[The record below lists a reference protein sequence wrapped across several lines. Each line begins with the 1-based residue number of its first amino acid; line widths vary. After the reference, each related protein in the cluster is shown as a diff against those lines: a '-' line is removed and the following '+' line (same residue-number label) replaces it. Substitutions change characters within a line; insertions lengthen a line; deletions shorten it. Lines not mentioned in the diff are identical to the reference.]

1 MNGRMQM
8 RCTGRHSTGVW
19 ALWAVV
25 VLILIVNFP
34 GDLYGQAKVGTA
46 GAKFLDIGI
55 SARAMGMG
63 EAYSAIANDV
73 SAVYYNPAG
82 LTQLFSR
89 EAMFTHIDYPA
100 DINYEF
106 AAIAIPVE
114 ALAGV
119 VGIGLYNLNS
129 GDIPLTGY
137 DYVGDG
143 PDGVFQGE
151 YFRAVDYAMSLS
163 YARSLTEH
171 FSLGGTFK
179 VIGEYYDNES
189 AKGWAADVGTLYDT
203 GYRGFKI
210 AISIVNFGPDM
221 KMVQQSYPLP
231 INFKFGSSFNFI
243 ESPDHLAVVSLE
255 GAHPSDNLEQYN
267 AGLEYWYL
275 DKFSVRVGE
284 RFNYDSDG
292 FTAGA
297 GLKWPFGESSEIRVD
312 YSYQDF
318 GFLRE
323 VHRFSLAVA
332 F

>member
-1 MNGRMQM
+1 M
-8 RCTGRHSTGVW
+8 RCTGRHSAGKW
-19 ALWAVV
+19 ALLAAFA
-25 VLILIVNFP
+25 LALIVGYP
-34 GDLYGQAKVGTA
+34 GDVYGQAKVGTA

-73 SAVYYNPAG
+73 SAIYYNPAG

-100 DINYEF
+100 GINYEF
-106 AAIAIPVE
+106 AAVALPVE

-119 VGIGLYNLNS
+119 IGIGFYNLNS
-129 GDIPLTGY
+129 GDIPLTTYGY
-137 DYVGDG
+137 LGNTET
-143 PDGVFQGE
+143 GVFEGE
-151 YFRAVDYAMSLS
+151 YFRAVDYAVSLS

-179 VIGEYYDNES
+179 LIGEYYDNES
-189 AKGWAADVGTLYDT
+189 ARGWAADVGTLYDT

-221 KMVQQSYPLP
+221 QMVQQEYPLP

-243 ESPDHLAVVSLE
+243 ESPDHLAVFALE

-267 AGLEYWYL
+267 AGIEYWYL
-275 DKFSVRVGE
+275 EKFSVRVGN
-284 RFNYDSDG
+284 RFNYDTDG

-297 GLKWPFGESSEIRVD
+297 GMKWPFGEASEIRVD

-323 VHRFSLAVA
+323 IHRFSFAVA

>member
-1 MNGRMQM
+1 MQ
-8 RCTGRHSTGVW
+8 STRRYSAGTW
-19 ALWAVV
+19 ALSAIV
-25 VLILIVNFP
+25 VLALAIVLP
-34 GDLYGQAKVGTA
+34 VSVYGQAKVGTA

-89 EAMFTHIDYPA
+89 EAMFTHINYPA
-100 DINYEF
+100 GINFEF
-106 AAIAIPVE
+106 AAVAFPIE
-114 ALAGV
+114 ALSGV
-119 VGIGLYNLNS
+119 IGFGFYNLNS
-129 GDIPLTGY
+129 GDIPLTTNG
-137 DYVGDG
+137 YVGNTETGEFD
-143 PDGVFQGE
+143 GE
-151 YFRAVDYAMSLS
+151 YFRAVDYALAFS

-179 VIGEYYDNES
+179 MIGEYYDNES
-189 AKGWAADVGTLYDT
+189 ARGWAADVGTLYDT

-210 AISIVNFGPDM
+210 AMSIVNFGPDM
-221 KMVQQSYPLP
+221 KMVQQGYPLP
-231 INFKFGSSFNFI
+231 INFKFGTSFNFI
-243 ESPDHLAVVSLE
+243 ERPDHLAVFALE

-267 AGLEYWYL
+267 AGVEYWYL
-275 DKFSVRVGE
+275 DKFSVRLGN
-284 RFNYDSDG
+284 RFNYDTDG

-297 GLKWPFGESSEIRVD
+297 GLKWPFGETREIRVD

>member
-1 MNGRMQM
+1 MSCKVKSSAGKW
-8 RCTGRHSTGVW
+8 TVLLSF
-19 ALWAVV
+19 AILAVLV
-25 VLILIVNFP
+25 SLSGQAF
-34 GDLYGQAKVGTA
+34 GQAKVGTA

-55 SARAMGMG
+55 SARAMGMS
-63 EAYSAIANDV
+63 EAYSAIANDI

-82 LTQLFSR
+82 LTQIYSR

-106 AAIAIPVE
+106 AAVAFPWEAASGVIAFSF
-114 ALAGV
+114 
-119 VGIGLYNLNS
+119 YNLRP
-129 GDIPLTGY
+129 GEIPLTTYANPEGT
-137 DYVGDG
+137 
-143 PDGVFQGE
+143 GE
-151 YFRAVDYAMSLS
+151 MFFANDYAITIT

-171 FSLGGTFK
+171 FSLGTTFK
-179 VIGEYYDNES
+179 AIGQYYDNES
-189 AKGWAADVGTLYDT
+189 ATGWAADVGTIYDT

-210 AISIVNFGPDM
+210 AMSIMNFGPDM
-221 KMVQQSYPLP
+221 KMITQEYPLP

-243 ESPDHLAVVSLE
+243 ESPDHLATFALE

-267 AGLEYWYL
+267 AGIEYWFH
-275 DKFSVRVGE
+275 DKFSLRVGN
-284 RFNYDSDG
+284 RFNYDTDG

-297 GLKWPFGESSEIRVD
+297 GMKMPFGETVEMRID

-323 VHRFSLAVA
+323 VHRFSLAMA

>member
-1 MNGRMQM
+1 M
-8 RCTGRHSTGVW
+8 RCTGKHSAGNWT
-19 ALWAVV
+19 LLAVA
-25 VLILIVNFP
+25 VLALIVVQA
-34 GDLYGQAKVGTA
+34 GDVYGQAKVGTA

-73 SAVYYNPAG
+73 SAIYYNPAG

-100 DINYEF
+100 GIKYNF
-106 AAIAIPVE
+106 GAMAIPVE

-119 VGIGLYNLNS
+119 LGIGLYNLNS
-129 GDIPLTGY
+129 GDIPLTTHSYLANVENGQ
-137 DYVGDG
+137 
-143 PDGVFQGE
+143 FEGE
-151 YFRAVDYAMSLS
+151 YFRAIDWAVSLS

-179 VIGEYYDNES
+179 LIGEYFDNES
-189 AKGWAADVGTLYDT
+189 AQGWAADVGTLYDT

-210 AISIVNFGPDM
+210 AISIVNFGPDL
-221 KMVQQSYPLP
+221 KMVQQEYPLP
-231 INFKFGSSFNFI
+231 INFKFGSSFNFV
-243 ESPDHLAVVSLE
+243 ERPDHLAVVSLE

-267 AGLEYWYL
+267 AGIEYWYL
-275 DKFSVRVGE
+275 DKFSLRVGN

-297 GLKWPFGESSEIRVD
+297 GMKWPFGEATEIRFD

-323 VHRFSLAVA
+323 VHRFSFAVA

>member
-1 MNGRMQM
+1 MQM
-8 RCTGRHSTGVW
+8 RSTRTPLAGKW
-19 ALWAVV
+19 TLLAAVFFAFLAV
-25 VLILIVNFP
+25 QT
-34 GDLYGQAKVGTA
+34 DDACGQAKVGTA

-73 SAVYYNPAG
+73 SAIYYNPAG

-100 DINYEF
+100 GIKYNF
-106 AAIAIPVE
+106 GAIALPVE

-119 VGIGLYNLNS
+119 IGIGVYNLNS
-129 GDIPLTGY
+129 GDIPLTTYGY
-137 DYVGDG
+137 LANVETGRFD
-143 PDGVFQGE
+143 GE
-151 YFRAVDYAMSLS
+151 YFRAIDWAISMS

-179 VIGEYYDNES
+179 LIGEYYDDES
-189 AKGWAADVGTLYDT
+189 AQGWAADVGTLYDT

-221 KMVQQSYPLP
+221 KMVQQEYPLP
-231 INFKFGSSFNFI
+231 INFKFGSSFNFV

-267 AGLEYWYL
+267 AGIEYWYL
-275 DKFSVRVGE
+275 DKFSLRVGN
-284 RFNYDSDG
+284 RFNYDADG

-297 GLKWPFGESSEIRVD
+297 GMKWPFGEATEIRVD

-323 VHRFSLAVA
+323 VHRFSFALA

>member
-1 MNGRMQM
+1 M
-8 RCTGRHSTGVW
+8 RCTGRHSAGKWTLL
-19 ALWAVV
+19 AAVV
-25 VLILIVNFP
+25 LALIAGQP
-34 GDLYGQAKVGTA
+34 GDVYGQAKVGTA

-100 DINYEF
+100 GIKYNF
-106 AAIAIPVE
+106 GAIALPIE
-114 ALAGV
+114 AIAGV
-119 VGIGLYNLNS
+119 LGIGVYNLNS
-129 GDIPLTGY
+129 GDIPLTTHGY
-137 DYVGDG
+137 LADIETGQ
-143 PDGVFQGE
+143 FQGE
-151 YFRAVDYAMSLS
+151 YFRAVDWAITMS

-179 VIGEYYDNES
+179 LIGEYYDDES
-189 AKGWAADVGTLYDT
+189 AQGWAADVGTLYDT

-221 KMVQQSYPLP
+221 KMVQQEYPLP

-267 AGLEYWYL
+267 AGIEYWYL
-275 DKFSVRVGE
+275 DKFSLRVGN
-284 RFNYDSDG
+284 RFNYDTDG

-297 GLKWPFGESSEIRVD
+297 GMKWPFGEATEIRFD

-323 VHRFSLAVA
+323 VHRFSFAVA

>member
-1 MNGRMQM
+1 MFWTSKISGRSVMLP
-8 RCTGRHSTGVW
+8 VL
-19 ALWAVV
+19 AL
-25 VLILIVNFP
+25 LLCLLLP
-34 GDLYGQAKVGTA
+34 GMVFGQAKVGTS

-73 SAVYYNPAG
+73 SAIYYNPAG

-100 DINYEF
+100 DVKFDF
-106 AAIAIPVE
+106 AGIAFPVE
-114 ALAGV
+114 QISGV
-119 VGIGLYNLNS
+119 IGIGFYSLNT
-129 GDIPLTGY
+129 GDINLTTYANPTGT
-137 DYVGDG
+137 GET
-143 PDGVFQGE
+143 FQ
-151 YFRAVDYAMSLS
+151 ALDYAASLT
-163 YARSLTEH
+163 YARGLTEH
-171 FSLGGTFK
+171 FSLGLTFK
-179 VIGEYYDNES
+179 YIDERFDNET
-189 AKGWAADVGTLYDT
+189 ARGWAADIGTLYDT

-221 KMVQQSYPLP
+221 KMIQQGYPLP
-231 INFKFGSSFNFI
+231 INFKFGSSFNLV
-243 ESPDHLAVVSLE
+243 ESPDHLAVFALE

-275 DKFSVRVGE
+275 DKFSIRAGN

-292 FTAGA
+292 FTAGG
-297 GLKWPFGESSEIRVD
+297 GLKWPLGEASEVRVD

-323 VHRFSLAVA
+323 VHRFTMAVA

>member
-1 MNGRMQM
+1 MSCKAGYSAGR
-8 RCTGRHSTGVW
+8 W
-19 ALWAVV
+19 ALYLTLAAVLTISV
-25 VLILIVNFP
+25 P
-34 GDLYGQAKVGTA
+34 ADLFGQAKVGTA

-55 SARAMGMG
+55 SARAVGMA

-82 LTQLFSR
+82 LTQMFSR
-89 EAMFTHIDYPA
+89 EIMFTHINYPA
-100 DINYEF
+100 GINFEF
-106 AAIAIPVE
+106 AAFAIPVE

-119 VGIGLYNLNS
+119 LGVGIYNLNT
-129 GDIPLTGY
+129 GDIPLTTYGY
-137 DYVGDG
+137 PNGT
-143 PDGVFQGE
+143 GE
-151 YFRAVDYAMSLS
+151 YFAASDLAVTVS

-179 VIGEYYDNES
+179 YVGEYYDNES
-189 AKGWAADVGTLYDT
+189 SHGWAADVGTLYDT
-203 GYRGFKI
+203 GYRGFRI
-210 AISIVNFGPDM
+210 AMSIVNFGPDM
-221 KMVQQSYPLP
+221 KMVQQNYPLP

-243 ESPDHLAVVSLE
+243 ENPDHLAVFALE

-267 AGLEYWYL
+267 AGIEYWYL
-275 DKFSVRVGE
+275 DKFSVRVGN

-297 GLKWPFGESSEIRVD
+297 GIKWPLGENSELRVD
-312 YSYQDF
+312 YGYQDF

-323 VHRFSLAVA
+323 IHRFSLAMA

>member
-1 MNGRMQM
+1 MSCKAGYSAGR
-8 RCTGRHSTGVW
+8 W
-19 ALWAVV
+19 ALYLTLAAVLTISV
-25 VLILIVNFP
+25 P
-34 GDLYGQAKVGTA
+34 ADLFGQAKVGTA

-55 SARAMGMG
+55 SARAVGMA

-82 LTQLFSR
+82 LTQMFSR
-89 EAMFTHIDYPA
+89 EIMFTHINYPA
-100 DINYEF
+100 GINFEF
-106 AAIAIPVE
+106 AAFAIPVE

-119 VGIGLYNLNS
+119 LGVGIYNLNT
-129 GDIPLTGY
+129 GDIPLTTYGY
-137 DYVGDG
+137 PNGT
-143 PDGVFQGE
+143 GE
-151 YFRAVDYAMSLS
+151 YFAASDLAVTIS

-179 VIGEYYDNES
+179 YVGEYYDNES
-189 AKGWAADVGTLYDT
+189 SHGWAADVGTLYDT
-203 GYRGFKI
+203 GYRGFRI
-210 AISIVNFGPDM
+210 AMSIVNFGPDM
-221 KMVQQSYPLP
+221 KMVQQNYPLP

-243 ESPDHLAVVSLE
+243 ENPDHLAVFALE

-267 AGLEYWYL
+267 AGIEYWYL
-275 DKFSVRVGE
+275 DKFSVRVGN

-297 GLKWPFGESSEIRVD
+297 GIKWPLGENSELRVD
-312 YSYQDF
+312 YGYQDF

-323 VHRFSLAVA
+323 IHRFSLAMA